1 MEPSG
6 AVCEMGGNPDLA
18 CYVPLGGMAI
28 MFLLAAGCMAIPIAL
43 EFRNEARWLLRL
55 AGRVAAF
62 RPAARRIPTADDGGL
77 NLGGDVLR
85 GRWPVTDGA
94 EDESADLEKAA

>member
-6 AVCEMGGNPDLA
+6 AVCEMGGNPHLS

-43 EFRNEARWLLRL
+43 EFRDEARWLFRL
-55 AGRVAAF
+55 VGRVAGF
-62 RPAARRIPTADDGGL
+62 RPAARRIPTAADGGV
-77 NLGGDVLR
+77 NLGGEVLR
-85 GRWPVTDGA
+85 GRWPVTDGTG
-94 EDESADLEKAA
+94 DESADLEKAA

>member
-6 AVCEMGGNPDLA
+6 VVCDMGGNPHLS
-18 CYVPLGGMAI
+18 CYLPLGGMAV

-43 EFRNEARWLLRL
+43 EFRDEARWLFRL
-55 AGRVAAF
+55 VGRVAGF
-62 RPAARRIPTADDGGL
+62 RPAVRRTPTVTDGAV
-77 NLGGDVLR
+77 NPGGEVLR
-85 GRWPVTDGA
+85 GWRPVTDGA

>member
-6 AVCEMGGNPDLA
+6 AVCEMGGNPALA

-28 MFLLAAGCMAIPIAL
+28 MFLLAAGCLAIPIAL
-43 EFRNEARWLLRL
+43 EFRKEARWLLRL

-62 RPAARRIPTADDGGL
+62 RPAARRIPTAADGDL

>member
-6 AVCEMGGNPDLA
+6 AVCEMGGNPYLA
-18 CYVPLGGMAI
+18 CYIPLGGMAI
-28 MFLLAAGCMAIPIAL
+28 MFLLAAGCLAIPIAL
-43 EFRNEARWLLRL
+43 EFRNEARWLFRL
-55 AGRVAAF
+55 AGRVAGF
-62 RPAARRIPTADDGGL
+62 RPTARRIPTAADGDL
-77 NLGGDVLR
+77 NLGGEVLP

>member
-18 CYVPLGGMAI
+18 CYIPLGWMAI
-28 MFLLAAGCMAIPIAL
+28 MFLLAAGCLAIPIAL
-43 EFRNEARWLLRL
+43 EFRSEARWLFRL
-55 AGRVAAF
+55 VGRVAAF
-62 RPAARRIPTADDGGL
+62 WPAARRIPTAADGDF
-77 NLGGDVLR
+77 NLGGEVLR
-85 GRWPVTDGA
+85 GRWPVTDGT